1 MMSNDRGYQP
11 SMAERK
17 VIFFSSSL
25 GIKLHRDPNDG
36 LVRVVE
42 TSPNDGREIRRQGQ
56 IFVNDVL
63 CEVQGIANLRNMPLT
78 TKGWG
83 QIVAHLRSAPRPL
96 VLYVVAEHGEMSS
109 NDAVFDPFALG
120 GAGDFNIQHVDSKP
134 QNHPSKRNHQPTV
147 SKATNGSFNS
157 VARNRNRPSRSLTP
171 PKSSFFGKKRNIGRD
186 DSSRNNKSSSGST
199 TTKSAMQYLS
209 MGTAC
214 LIPSELRPQK
224 REDENSDDA
233 PFGDDNPEAV
243 IECKSMQKMPWI
255 SNISMDDD
263 FLPLRQEG
271 DDDENSIA
279 QRYGYEDTHSSIR
292 DYNNYQEEHKNDD
305 PRLRGPQP
313 KRPPRYDPTKVP
325 RRMGKSRQM
334 SF

>member
-1 MMSNDRGYQP
+1 MMSNDWGYQP

-56 IFVNDVL
+56 IFVNDIL
-63 CEVQGIANLRNMPLT
+63 CELQGIVNLRNMPLT

-83 QIVAHLRSAPRPL
+83 QIVSHLRSAPRPL

-120 GAGDFNIQHVDSKP
+120 RAGDFNIQHVDSEI
-134 QNHPSKRNHQPTV
+134 QNHPSKRNHQPTG
-147 SKATNGSFNS
+147 SEATNGSFS
-157 VARNRNRPSRSLTP
+157 PVARNRHRPSRSLTP
-171 PKSSFFGKKRNIGRD
+171 PKSSFYGKKHNIGRD
-186 DSSRNNKSSSGST
+186 DVSRNDKSRSGST
-199 TTKSAMQYLS
+199 IKSAMQYLS

-214 LIPSELRPQK
+214 LIPAELRPQK
-224 REDENSDDA
+224 RGDENIDDA

-243 IECKSMQKMPWI
+243 IECKNMLRI

-263 FLPLRQEG
+263 FLALRQDG
-271 DDDENSIA
+271 DDDEASIAA
-279 QRYGYEDTHSSIR
+279 QRYGYEVTHSSIR

-325 RRMGKSRQM
+325 RRMVKSRQT